1 MNEDDFFDINDYDY
15 MVGGIAGYCM
25 SDMNKDQLWVILN
38 HVDTAPEFCWAQQA
52 QEDLNNLVNDY
63 YEGLSNG

>member
-1 MNEDDFFDINDYDY
+1 MDKDDFFDINDFDY

-25 SDMNKDQLWVILN
+25 CDMSKDQLWVILN
-38 HVDTAPEFCWAQQA
+38 HVDTASEFCCAQQA

-63 YEGLSNG
+63 YEGKYHG